1 MVDRNVVLAKAV
13 LNTAKKLGLCDDQL
27 GKVLGV
33 DYSTI
38 QQLKTL
44 DPSSE
49 LGERALILIQIF
61 RSLYALSGG
70 NAEWI
75 QRFMESPNL
84 MTGGIPIEQVQD
96 QTGLIKIFE
105 YFRYFE

>member
-1 MVDRNVVLAKAV
+1 MVDRSVVLAKAV
-13 LNTAKKLGLCDDQL
+13 LNTAKKLGLCEDQL
-27 GKVLGV
+27 AKVLGV

-38 QQLKTL
+38 QQLTTL

-49 LGERALILIQIF
+49 PGERALILIQIF
-61 RSLYALSGG
+61 RSLYAYSGG

-75 QRFMESPNL
+75 QRFMKSQNR
-84 MTGGIPIEQVQD
+84 MIGGIPIEQVQNEA
-96 QTGLIKIFE
+96 GLIKVLE